1 MRQFRVRD
9 LMINVLPEG
18 ELPQG
23 DLQPFCKVVTLPDCV
38 YNTEIVD
45 CAISLCRT
53 ISRCAQVTLLAA
65 CDADGGSSCDACVT
79 KGTVTTGG
87 CKPGTGGKIG
97 ADIGQ
102 YLDDLA
108 ILKAELTATLSR
120 IETRERVVEESLRPQ
135 SLDDVQ
141 QLEEKLTGA
150 LEELR
155 ARRTEIERTTPKST
169 K

>member
-18 ELPQG
+18 ALS
-23 DLQPFCKVVTLPDCV
+23 PFCRVVTLPDCAN
-38 YNTEIVD
+38 NTEMVID
-45 CAISLCRT
+45 CGISICRT

-97 ADIGQ
+97 ADMGQ

-108 ILKAELTATLSR
+108 VLKAELTATLSR
-120 IETRERVVEESLRPQ
+120 VEARERVVKESLRPQ
-135 SLDDVQ
+135 SLDEVQ

-155 ARRTEIERTTPKST
+155 ERRTEIERTKPKSA